1 MSQHVSRSVALLT
14 AVAMVCFAGNSLLC
28 RVALRGGSID
38 PSSFAAVR
46 FGSAA
51 LVMWLLARLGG
62 PDREHGGS
70 WASAAALFLYAIT
83 FSLAYLRIGAGL
95 GALLL
100 FGAVQLTMVG
110 WGLVRGERPGAGEWI
125 GLALALAGLLYLTQP
140 GVSDAPWGG
149 VALMVLAG
157 IGWGIYSLRGRGSRD
172 PLRTTAANVVRMV
185 PMLVLLVAVSL
196 LVERPHLSGPGVTA
210 AVFSGAVTSGLGYM
224 IWYRALAG
232 LTAVQA
238 ASVQLSVPVIAAAGG
253 VVFLGEVLT
262 LRLVAAAVLILGGI
276 ALAIVQH
283 ARSASQP
290 LRSSTAAKKPSI
302 P

>member
-1 MSQHVSRSVALLT
+1 MSRPMSRTVALLT

-28 RVALRGGSID
+28 RVAVRGGAID
-38 PSSFAAVR
+38 PSSFAVVR

-70 WASAAALFLYAIT
+70 WASAASLFIYAIT

-110 WGLVRGERPGAGEWI
+110 WGLIQGERPGVAEWI
-125 GLALALAGLLYLTQP
+125 GLLLALAGLLLLTHP
-140 GVSDAPWGG
+140 GVSEAPPAG

-157 IGWGIYSLRGRGSRD
+157 VGWGIYSLRGRGSTD
-172 PLRTTAANVVRMV
+172 PLRTTAANFVRMV
-185 PMLVLLVAVSL
+185 PMLAALVAVSV
-196 LVERPHLSGPGVTA
+196 LVERPHLSTPGVTA
-210 AVFSGAVTSGLGYM
+210 AVVSGAVTSGLGYW

-238 ASVQLSVPVIAAAGG
+238 ASVQLSVPVLAAAGG
-253 VVFLGEVLT
+253 IAFLGEVLT

-290 LRSSTAAKKPSI
+290 LRSSTAPKKPSI